1 MITEPDIDKEEEDTS
16 PVDEEEP
23 ENEAAD
29 EEGIDSAEA
38 GEEPADG
45 SDTPGENAGDETD
58 EPEADDDDDS
68 LGATCEIEDTGPG
81 IPPEERERVFER
93 FYRQSPSGTGLG
105 LSIVGEICRAHR
117 AEISLHEGAEG
128 GLLVRVSF
136 LVE

>member
-1 MITEPDIDKEEEDTS
+1 MRGGLLQELFGNLIDNALQHTPDGGVVTLRLR
-16 PVDEEEP
+16 
-23 ENEAAD
+23 A
-29 EEGIDSAEA
+29 
-38 GEEPADG
+38 PA
-45 SDTPGENAGDETD
+45 
-58 EPEADDDDDS
+58 
-68 LGATCEIEDTGPG
+68 LVEIEDTGPG